1 MTDEGPVQWQ
11 CHAIS
16 MAAIHNGASI
26 NSHLMTLISQ
36 YRFLNVSIMNR
47 LKSST
52 TSCEN
57 LDFWRTMFMKVNA
70 TS

>member
-16 MAAIHNGASI
+16 MAAIHNGASL
-26 NSHLMTLISQ
+26 NSHLMTNFTIYISK
-36 YRFLNVSIMNR
+36 RFHNMNR
-47 LKSST
+47 LKSSI

-57 LDFWRTMFMKVNA
+57 LDF
-70 TS
+70 

>member
-16 MAAIHNGASI
+16 MAAIHNGPSL
-26 NSHLMTLISQ
+26 NSDLKTLISH
-36 YRFLNVSIMNR
+36 FSIMNQI
-47 LKSST
+47 KSSL

-57 LDFWRTMFMKVNA
+57 LDF
-70 TS
+70 